1 MYQSGVFISFSLIEF
16 EHIFWELFI
25 HIFCPFF
32 YGLGTFLFHFY
43 TTHTYP
49 FMV

>member
-1 MYQSGVFISFSLIEF
+1 MYQSGVFISYSLIEF

-25 HIFCPFF
+25 HIFFPFF